1 MKKYLYTAVFGLT
14 LVYSCTSRNA
24 ANNEGSSY
32 GITKEQ
38 MATAKT
44 LYDARCGKC
53 HDLPATTDHTASEW
67 KPIIERMAPKAK
79 LSAEEGTWLLAYVSA
94 NAKN

>member
-1 MKKYLYTAVFGLT
+1 MKKYLYTSVFALT
-14 LVYSCTSRNA
+14 LVYSCASQNG
-24 ANNEGSSY
+24 ANSQGSSY
-32 GITKEQ
+32 GVTNEQ
-38 MATAKT
+38 MATAET

-79 LSAEEGTWLLAYVSA
+79 LTAEEATWLLAYVSA
-94 NAKN
+94 NAKT